1 MNLQMPYMPDPERF
15 SRMNTDEMRRAF
27 LITDLFIPGRVQ
39 YRMTHTDRA
48 VIGAAVPTVTPLIL
62 ESCRE
67 LAAEYFAERREIGIF
82 NIGGEG
88 RIAVDREDV
97 CVGNTEGLYIG
108 RGTQDISF
116 RSSDPAR
123 PAQFYF
129 VSYPAHSR
137 YPSVKVGK
145 EQIVSTA
152 LGTQALANRRTI
164 HKLIH
169 PGAVPTSQLT
179 MGYTVLED
187 GSVWNTMP
195 AHTHARRTEIYLY
208 FDLPADGIVVHSMG
222 EPHETRHLMVRNH
235 QIVVSPNW
243 SVHFGAG
250 TTRYSFVWS
259 MGGENQEFSDMD
271 AIPMDKLL

>member
-1 MNLQMPYMPDPERF
+1 MTLQMPYLPDPERF
-15 SRMNTDEMRRAF
+15 SRMTTEEMRRVF
-27 LITDLFIPGRVQ
+27 LITDLFIPGRAQ
-39 YRMTHTDRA
+39 YRITHTDRA
-48 VIGAAVPTVTPLIL
+48 VIGAAVPIDTPLTL
-62 ESCRE
+62 EGCRE
-67 LAAEYFAERREIGIF
+67 LASEYFAERREIGVF

-88 RIAVDREDV
+88 RIAADREDV
-97 CVGNTEGLYIG
+97 GVGNREGFYIG
-108 RGTQDISF
+108 RGTRDISF

-137 YPSVKVGK
+137 HPSVKIGK
-145 EQIVSTA
+145 EQIASA
-152 LGTQALANRRTI
+152 AMGTQTLANRRTI

-169 PGAVPTSQLT
+169 SAAFPTSQLS

-208 FDLPADGIVVHSMG
+208 FDLPADGLVLHSMG
-222 EPHETRHLMVRNH
+222 EPHETRHLIVRN
-235 QIVVSPNW
+235 QQVVVSPSW

-259 MGGENQEFSDMD
+259 TGGENQQFADMD
-271 AIPMDKLL
+271 AVPMDKLL